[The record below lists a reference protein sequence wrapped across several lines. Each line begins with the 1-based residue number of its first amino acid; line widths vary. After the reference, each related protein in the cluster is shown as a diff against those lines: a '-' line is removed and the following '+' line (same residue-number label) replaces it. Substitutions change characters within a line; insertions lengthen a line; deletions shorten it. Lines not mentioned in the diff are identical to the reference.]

1 MTNGADI
8 LAQTL
13 VAQGVDTCFANPGT
27 TEMHLLAAL
36 GRTEGLNLHL
46 CLFEGVVTGAADGYA
61 RMSGKPAATLLHLG
75 PGLANAMANLHNA
88 RKAATPMINIVGEH
102 ATYHLA
108 CDAPL
113 TSDIAAMAG
122 TVSDH
127 VTTPQAANNVAQDT
141 AAALAAI
148 AGREARVATIIVPN
162 DVAWTETEVPSA
174 ALPVAQPQAHDPADV
189 DPAADALRQGPGGLL
204 LIGAPHITRR
214 MAELAQAISDSTGCR
229 VFTEA
234 AVGRMSRGGS
244 APSLRRLPFHVD
256 PATSALEGVADA
268 VLVGARAPV
277 AFFAYPGRPSD
288 LLPPDASVLPL
299 CPPLGDVETALEALA
314 EALGATCTTARKLAP
329 LAVDAGAPIT
339 AETLGAAVAWA
350 LPNDAIVVDESIT
363 NGLHLFANCGDSPAQ
378 HDWINN
384 RGGSIGYSLPVSVG
398 AAVACRD
405 RPVLCITGD
414 GSAAYTPQ
422 ALWTMARSRLNV
434 TVVILANRSYR
445 ILTNEMSKIGAG
457 APNEFTL
464 PLMSLEDPAPDW
476 VKIAEGHG
484 VPGERVSNARSLAE
498 AVARCMAEPG
508 PRLIE
513 AVM

>member
-1 MTNGADI
+1 MSNGADI

-13 VAQGVDTCFANPGT
+13 VSHGVDTCFANPGT

-36 GRTEGLNLHL
+36 GREDGIDLHL

-88 RKAATPMINIVGEH
+88 RKAETPLINIVGEH

-113 TSDIAAMAG
+113 TVDIASMAG

-127 VTTPQAANNVAQDT
+127 VVTPQTADDVARST
-141 AAALAAI
+141 ALALAAI
-148 AGREARVATIIVPN
+148 AGPEARIATMIVPN
-162 DVAWTETEVPSA
+162 DVAWTQTDVRSSALEIAKQPVHDPAKIQQSSA
-174 ALPVAQPQAHDPADV
+174 ALRMGEA
-189 DPAADALRQGPGGLL
+189 GLL

-214 MAELAQAISDSTGCR
+214 MAELAQAISDTTGCR
-229 VFTEA
+229 IFTEA
-234 AVGRMSRGGS
+234 AVARMSRGGG
-244 APSLRRLPFHVD
+244 APALRRLPFHVD
-256 PATSALEGVADA
+256 PATAALDGVRTA
-268 VLVGARAPV
+268 VMIGARPPV
-277 AFFAYPGRPSD
+277 AFFAYPGRPSE
-288 LLPPDASVLPL
+288 LLPAETVITAL
-299 CPPLGDVETALEALA
+299 CPPLGDVEAALEALA
-314 EALGATCTTARKLAP
+314 ADLDAIPKSAEQVALP
-329 LAVDAGAPIT
+329 AVPQDAAIT
-339 AETLGAAVAWA
+339 AETLGAAIATA
-350 LPNDAIVVDESIT
+350 LPDSAIIVDESIT
-363 NGLHLFANCGDSPAQ
+363 NGLHLFANCGTSPAS

-384 RGGSIGYSLPVSVG
+384 RGGSIGYSMPVAAG
-398 AAVACRD
+398 AAVACPD
-405 RPVLCITGD
+405 RPVLCVTGD

-445 ILTNEMSKIGAG
+445 ILANEMSKIGAG
-457 APNEFTL
+457 TPDDSTL

-484 VPGERVSNARSLAE
+484 VTAERVSDAAALAE
-498 AVARCMAEPG
+498 AVARCMATPG
-508 PRLIE
+508 PNLIE